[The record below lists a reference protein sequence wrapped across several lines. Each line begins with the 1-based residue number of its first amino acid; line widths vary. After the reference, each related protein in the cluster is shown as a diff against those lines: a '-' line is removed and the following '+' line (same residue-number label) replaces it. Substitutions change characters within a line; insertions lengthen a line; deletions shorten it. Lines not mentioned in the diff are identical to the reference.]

1 MGMFE
6 ELKRF
11 FGHSVVYG
19 IGNIV
24 GRLMG
29 FLMIPVYTRYL
40 SPKEYGLIEILDLN
54 VCIISAVLIAGF
66 AASLSKY
73 YFYYKKEDDRK
84 EVVSSALIFNV
95 LTGFLGSLILFVFSR
110 QFSLVFFKTDIYTY
124 YFQLSFITLIF
135 EACLSTPF
143 AYLRVKEVSILYV
156 TISILRMFLGLVLN
170 IYFIVFL
177 HMGILGVLYSGI
189 IVGVISSLC
198 LIYYTIKDVG
208 ISFSY
213 SKLKEM
219 FVFGVPLIPADLG
232 MYLLNY
238 LDRLFLNKFCSLGII
253 GVYALGC
260 KLGMILNS
268 LIGQP
273 FTMIWVAFRFE
284 IAEREDAKEIYAR
297 ILTYF
302 EFVLI
307 FLTLGLIFFIKDIV
321 SVIAGKEFLE
331 AYKIVPLIA
340 VSCLFF
346 GANYVL
352 RVGLYLEKKTKWVPI
367 TVWVPLI
374 LTVILSWIIIPKY
387 NMMGAGI
394 IKILSYFSM
403 AATAWFISQR
413 FYPISY
419 EFKRIL
425 KMLLV
430 AILLYL
436 ISFFLPAMPLWLS
449 LIVKSL
455 LTITFPIL
463 LYFFNFYDEKEK
475 EKVREL
481 WLNYNEKYIVR

>member
-1 MGMFE
+1 MFE
-6 ELKRF
+6 ELKKF
-11 FGHSVVYG
+11 FGHSIVYG
-19 IGNIV
+19 IGSII

-29 FLMIPVYTRYL
+29 FLMIPIYTRYL
-40 SPKEYGLIEILDLN
+40 NPKEYGLIEILDLN
-54 VCIISAVLIAGF
+54 VCIISTVLIAGF
-66 AASLSKY
+66 AAALSKY
-73 YFYYKKEDDRK
+73 YFYYKNEDDKK

-95 LTGFLGSLILFVFSR
+95 LTGLIGSLLLFIFSR
-110 QFSLVFFKTDIYTY
+110 QFSMIFFKTDIYTY

-135 EACLSTPF
+135 EACLSTPL

-156 TISILRMFLGLVLN
+156 IISTLRMFLGLVLN

-177 HMGILGVLYSGI
+177 HLGILGVLYSGVV
-189 IVGVISSLC
+189 VGVVSSAY
-198 LIYYTIKDVG
+198 LIYYTIREVG
-208 ISFSY
+208 IPFSY

-219 FVFGVPLIPADLG
+219 FLFGVPLIPADLG

-238 LDRLFLNKFCSLGII
+238 LDRFFLNKFCSLRIVGI
-253 GVYALGC
+253 YALGA
-260 KLGMILNS
+260 KFGMMVNT

-273 FTMIWVAFRFE
+273 FTMIWVAFRFK
-284 IAEREDAKEIYAR
+284 ISGRDDAKEIYAR

-307 FLTLGLIFFIKDIV
+307 FLTLWMILLIKDILIIV
-321 SVIAGKEFLE
+321 AGKEFFE

-352 RVGLYLEKKTKWVPI
+352 RIGLYLEKKTKWVPI
-367 TVWVPLI
+367 TVWGPIIV
-374 LTVILSWIIIPKY
+374 TVILSWIIIPKY
-387 NMMGAGI
+387 GMTGAGI
-394 IKILSYFSM
+394 LKILSYSSM
-403 AATAWFISQR
+403 AATAWFVSQM

-425 KMLLV
+425 KMVLA
-430 AILLYL
+430 AILIYL
-436 ISFFLPAMPLWLS
+436 VSLFFPEMSIWFS

-455 LTITFPIL
+455 LSITFPIL

-475 EKVREL
+475 EKVKEL
-481 WLNYNEKYIVR
+481 WFKYEEKCIVR

>member
-1 MGMFE
+1 MFK

-11 FGHSVVYG
+11 LGHSVVYG
-19 IGNIV
+19 IGSIV

-29 FLMIPVYTRYL
+29 FLMVPIYTRYL
-40 SPKEYGLIEILDLN
+40 NPKEYGLIEILDLN
-54 VCIISAVLIAGF
+54 VCIISTVLIAGF
-66 AASLSKY
+66 AAAVSKY
-73 YFYYKKEDDRK
+73 YFYYKDENDKK
-84 EVVSSALIFNV
+84 EVVSSALIFNI
-95 LTGFLGSLILFVFSR
+95 LTGLLGSLILLVFSR
-110 QFSLVFFKTDIYTY
+110 QFSTAFFKTDTYTY

-143 AYLRVKEVSILYV
+143 AYLRVKEVSTFYV

-177 HMGILGVLYSGI
+177 HIGILGVLYSGI
-189 IVGVISSLC
+189 IVGVVSSGY
-198 LIYYTIKDVG
+198 LIYYTVRDVG

-219 FVFGVPLIPADLG
+219 FLFGVPLIPADLG

-238 LDRLFLNKFCSLGII
+238 LDRFFLNRFCSLGMVGI
-253 GVYALGC
+253 YALGS
-260 KLGMILNS
+260 KFGMLLNT

-284 IAEREDAKEIYAR
+284 IAGREDAKEIYAR

-307 FLTLGLIFFIKDIV
+307 FLTLWLILLIKDIIGIV
-321 SVIAGKEFLE
+321 AGKEFIE
-331 AYKIVPLIA
+331 AYKVVPLIA
-340 VSCLFF
+340 ISCLFF

-352 RVGLYLEKKTKWVPI
+352 RVGLYLEKKTKWVPL
-367 TVWVPLI
+367 TVWVPI
-374 LTVILSWIIIPKY
+374 VFTVILSWIIIPMY
-387 NMMGAGI
+387 GMIGAGML
-394 IKILSYFSM
+394 KILSYFSM
-403 AATAWFISQR
+403 AATAWFISQI

-425 KMLLV
+425 KMLLA
-430 AILLYL
+430 AILIYL
-436 ISFFLPAMPLWLS
+436 VSLFLPVMSLWLS

-455 LTITFPIL
+455 LAMTFPVL

-475 EKVREL
+475 EKVKEL
-481 WLNYNEKYIVR
+481 WFNYKEKGVVR